1 MSAEVPDQ
9 KPASAEPHGPVLP
22 SGRSTVPVWMIVIL
36 AILGYWGLVQLNDYG
51 GGFQPGAYE
60 PYNSV
65 SDEMDAW
72 PPPVGP
78 NLKLGR
84 KVFETYCQVCHQATG
99 LGMPGQF
106 PPLAG
111 SDWVGADA
119 PNKIVR
125 IALNGAT
132 GPFTVK
138 GQPFNNT
145 MVPWRDTLTDE
156 EIASVLSFVRGYAD
170 WGNKAPPVTAAEV
183 KAIRDK
189 TTTKNGPWTMDEL
202 MKLGDKD

>member
-1 MSAEVPDQ
+1 MSAEPQNQ
-9 KPASAEPHGPVLP
+9 KPASTEPRGAVLP
-22 SGRSTVPVWMIVIL
+22 SGRSTVPVSMIVVL
-36 AILGYWGLVQLNDYG
+36 ALVGYWGLVQLNDYG
-51 GGFQPGAYE
+51 GGFQPAAYE

-72 PPPVGP
+72 PVPEGGDPRVG
-78 NLKLGR
+78 KR
-84 KVFETYCQVCHQATG
+84 IFETYCQVCHQATG

-111 SDWVGADA
+111 SDWVAA
-119 PNKIVR
+119 QTPNKVIR

-138 GQPFNNT
+138 GQQFNNT
-145 MVPWRDTLTDE
+145 MVPWRDTLKYD
-156 EIASVLSFVRGYAD
+156 EIASVLTFVRGNGD
-170 WGNKAPPVTAAEV
+170 WGNKAPPVTPAEV

-189 TTTKNGPWTMDEL
+189 TSSRSTAWTMDEL
-202 MKLGDKD
+202 NKLGDKD